1 MRCRELYVDS
11 QKKNHVVWFG
21 SYGIDSNEFALKWKD
36 GSTSFATKQEV
47 ISTLLTQ
54 KLSVIRTELWNNIK
68 FGLPLIDKVSS
79 KEVID
84 SHVLEIVSNTQDVKR
99 VLSFES
105 SLSNLHSYS
114 CSMIV
119 ESTYGVVEVNL

>member
-21 SYGIDSNEFALKWKD
+21 SYGTDSNEFALKWKD
-36 GSTSFATKQEV
+36 GTTSFATNQEG

-54 KLSVIRTELWNNIK
+54 RLSVIRTELWNNIK
-68 FGLPLIDKVSS
+68 FGLPLLDKVSS

-84 SHVLEIVSNTQDVKR
+84 SHVLEIISTTQDVKR

-105 SLSNLHSYS
+105 TLSNSYSYS
-114 CSMIV
+114 CSVIV
-119 ESTYGVVEVNL
+119 ESTYGVVEVTL

>member
-1 MRCRELYVDS
+1 MRCRELYVDA

-21 SYGIDSNEFALKWKD
+21 SYGVDSNEFALKWKD
-36 GSTSFATKQEV
+36 GTTSFATAQEG

-54 KLSVIRTELWNNIK
+54 RLSVIRTELWNNIK
-68 FGLPLIDKVSS
+68 FGLPLIDKISS

-84 SHVLEIVSNTQDVKR
+84 SHVLEIISTTQDVRR

-105 SLSNLHSYS
+105 TLSNSHSYS
-114 CSMIV
+114 CSVIV
-119 ESTYGVVEVNL
+119 ESTYSIVEVTL